1 MELKWIAQA
10 TSLSAGNHF
19 FEEFDT
25 AQYTELFKQF
35 SMLSNEEKSK
45 YKGAE
50 DFIVK
55 MGGPS
60 LTPTQ
65 KNYKKF
71 MDEIASNLEHD
82 SFCNI
87 LPVNI
92 YSEKET
98 IMDLLA
104 SLENVN
110 YIKSVYKSKKHKFRE
125 NLIQIQQKN

>member
-10 TSLSAGNHF
+10 TPLSVGNHF

-25 AQYTELFKQF
+25 EKYTELSKRF
-35 SMLSNEEKSK
+35 SMLSKEEKSK

-55 MGGPS
+55 TGGPS

-71 MDEIASNLEHD
+71 VDEIASNLDHD
-82 SFCNI
+82 HYYNI

-98 IMDLLA
+98 I
-104 SLENVN
+104 
-110 YIKSVYKSKKHKFRE
+110 IPIR
-125 NLIQIQQKN
+125 QKN